1 MKTLIKNAYVLTMDD
16 DFAEYPR
23 ADILIDGSRIT
34 AVAPDIEIPTPAED
48 LRVIEAANHL
58 ALPGLVNAHVHS
70 PGNFM
75 KGALDGLPLEIFM
88 LYEVPPLS
96 SAPPDP
102 RLQYVRTMLGSIE
115 MLKLGITAVHDDA
128 YYLPIPTPDAID
140 GIMSAYADSGIRA
153 VATLDQPNVIEYEKY
168 PFLHDLLPDNVRR
181 EMAAAPLMSTAD
193 LLGCY
198 QYLIDTWHNACDGR
212 IRAGVSVSAPQRVT
226 VDYFRALSDISK
238 ALDIP
243 FNVHI
248 LETKLQRVLGEEKY
262 GRSLV
267 KYVHDLGLLD
277 ERMMV
282 VHAIWVDDEDIDL
295 LAQAGCTVA
304 HNPVCNMRLGS
315 GIMPWRR
322 LRDAGVP
329 LCLGTDEANVD
340 DTMNLWGVGKMA
352 GLIHTITETDYDLW
366 PQAREIVAA
375 LTRGG
380 ARAMRLEGKTGVLA
394 PGYEADLILLDLNT
408 LAFTPLND
416 VYRQLVYCENGSSV
430 VLTMVGGEVVVQN
443 GRVLTVDEEA
453 LKAEVRQLMET
464 YRLEIQ
470 GISEAARRLEP
481 YYREMYL
488 RSANTEVGMNRWVPS
503 TGADKNARRNRAP

>member
-1 MKTLIKNAYVLTMDD
+1 MKTVIKNARVLTMDD
-16 DFAEYPR
+16 EFTEFPR
-23 ADILIDGSRIT
+23 ADILIDGSQIT
-34 AVAPDIEIPTPAED
+34 AVAPDIEISGAGD
-48 LRVIEAANHL
+48 DVQVIDATGHL
-58 ALPGLVNAHVHS
+58 AMPGLVNAHVHS

-96 SAPPDP
+96 NALPDP
-102 RLQYVRTMLGSIE
+102 RLPYVRTMLGSIE

-128 YYLPIPTPDAID
+128 YYLPNPTPAAID
-140 GIMSAYADSGIRA
+140 GIMSAYVDSGIRA
-153 VATLDQPNVIEYEKY
+153 VATLDQPNVVEYEKY
-168 PFLHDLLPDNVRR
+168 PFLYDLLPEAIRQ
-181 EMAAAPLMSTAD
+181 EMASAPIMSTAD
-193 LLGCY
+193 LLACY
-198 QYLIDTWHNACDGR
+198 QYLIDTWHNAGDGR
-212 IRAGVSVSAPQRVT
+212 VRAGVSVSAPQRVT
-226 VDYFRALSDISK
+226 VDYFHALSDISK

-267 KYVHDLGLLD
+267 KYVHELGLLD

-315 GIMPWRR
+315 GIMPWRK
-322 LRDAGVP
+322 LRDNGVP
-329 LCLGTDEANVD
+329 ICLGTDEANVD

-352 GLIHTITETDYDLW
+352 GLIHAITEVDYYLW
-366 PQAREIVAA
+366 PQAWEVVTA

-380 ARAMRLEGKTGVLA
+380 ARALRLEGKTGVLA

-416 VYRQLVYCENGSSV
+416 IYRQLVYCENGSSV
-430 VLTMVGGEVVVQN
+430 VMTMVGGKVVVQN

-453 LKAEVRQLMET
+453 IKAEVRQLMAS
-464 YRLEIQ
+464 YRHEM
-470 GISEAARRLEP
+470 GDISEAARKLEP

-488 RSANTEVGMNRWVPS
+488 RSAGREVGLNRWAGS
-503 TGADKNARRNRAP
+503 GGADKR

>member
-1 MKTLIKNAYVLTMDD
+1 
-16 DFAEYPR
+16 
-23 ADILIDGSRIT
+23 
-34 AVAPDIEIPTPAED
+34 
-48 LRVIEAANHL
+48 
-58 ALPGLVNAHVHS
+58 
-70 PGNFM
+70 
-75 KGALDGLPLEIFM
+75 
-88 LYEVPPLS
+88 
-96 SAPPDP
+96 
-102 RLQYVRTMLGSIE
+102 
-115 MLKLGITAVHDDA
+115 
-128 YYLPIPTPDAID
+128 
-140 GIMSAYADSGIRA
+140 
-153 VATLDQPNVIEYEKY
+153 
-168 PFLHDLLPDNVRR
+168 
-181 EMAAAPLMSTAD
+181 
-193 LLGCY
+193 
-198 QYLIDTWHNACDGR
+198 
-212 IRAGVSVSAPQRVT
+212 VT